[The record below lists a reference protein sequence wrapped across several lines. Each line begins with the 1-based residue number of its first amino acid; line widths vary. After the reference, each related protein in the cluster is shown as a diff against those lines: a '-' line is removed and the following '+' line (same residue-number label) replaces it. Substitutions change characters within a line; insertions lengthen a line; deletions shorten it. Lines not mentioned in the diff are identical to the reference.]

1 MMRQIMLFAVSL
13 IFIQGCGTKSNDFT
27 IEGKYDNAAGE
38 EISLIELKTEGTNK
52 IDSMQIEDDGSFQ
65 LTGQTNIPKF
75 FVVEAGKNNGLTLIV
90 KPGEK
95 IGLTGDLEN
104 LNSTYEIKGSEDSE
118 KIVEMRTRL
127 ENTISELDSLG
138 KIFRENPDDEEMNEL
153 RSRLTDKSN
162 EIIEEHKEYTKD
174 FIDNNINSL
183 ASLMALYQ
191 QIGPQS
197 YVLDPKEDFEYF
209 AKVDS
214 SLMEQYPNSE
224 PVQSL
229 HSQVTDM
236 KNRQDKE
243 QTGGSNIEIGQ
254 EAPDIALPNPE
265 GDTVNLHSLRGE
277 YVLLDFWAAW
287 CKPCRVENPHLV
299 KAYNKYKDKG
309 FEIFQVSLDRERK
322 DWEEAIEK
330 DNLDWV
336 HVSDLKFWNSEAA
349 KKYNIQS
356 IPANYLL
363 NKEGEIIEKDLR
375 GDALDKKLDEIF
387 NK

>member
-1 MMRQIMLFAVSL
+1 MMRPIMLIAISL
-13 IFIQGCGTKSNDFT
+13 FLIQGCGTKSNDFT
-27 IEGKYDNAAGE
+27 IEGKYDNASGE

-52 IDSMQIEDDGSFQ
+52 IDSMKIEDDGSFQ
-65 LTGQTNIPKF
+65 LTGYTNIPKF
-75 FVVEAGKNNGLTLIV
+75 FVVEAGENNGLTLII

-95 IGLTGDLEN
+95 IRLSGDLDN
-104 LNSTYEIKGSEDSE
+104 LNSTYEIKGSEDSK
-118 KIVEMRTRL
+118 KIVELRTRL
-127 ENTISELDSLG
+127 ENTIADLDSLG
-138 KIFRENPDDEEMNEL
+138 RIFRENPNDEEMNDL
-153 RSRLTDKSN
+153 RSRLTDKSH
-162 EIIEEHKEYTKD
+162 EIINEHKEYTIN

-209 AKVDS
+209 EKVDS
-214 SLMEQYPNSE
+214 SLMEKYPNSE

-236 KNRQDKE
+236 KNRQDEE
-243 QTGGSNIEIGQ
+243 QTANSEIGIGQ

-265 GDTVNLHSLRGE
+265 GDTVNLHSLKGE

-322 DWEEAIEK
+322 DWLEAIEK
-330 DNLDWV
+330 DNLDWT

-363 NKEGEIIEKDLR
+363 NKEGEIIDKDLR
-375 GDALDKKLDEIF
+375 GDALDKKLNEIF